1 MLQRMFRDIGSYNR
15 MTNVAIDQFR
25 FSANYTYTAENLE
38 ELPSIFVPK
47 GYWYGVF
54 RRIALDTAP
63 EFHTFDFTKKSIL
76 LVRDPRDILTSY
88 YYSIAYSHL
97 APGDSGK
104 TLRELGKEAT
114 PLSIDQYVVNLA
126 PEFLSR
132 FRKYIELLLP
142 NPLCEVFRYEDI
154 IDHKLE
160 FIQAA
165 VKHFHL
171 SFPEQMARTLA
182 TKEDIK
188 PVKENVYEHIRRVT
202 PGDHKEKLKAGDH
215 RPPQRHFQRS
225 LAAFPIRRPDGPLEH
240 IPRPEGRPRR
250 FASIRRAAAGGD
262 RPRPPGAAMRLAA
275 RATPRLPSGPP

>member
-1 MLQRMFRDIGSYNR
+1 MSTFLPITKSLAPSMPDAFFDAIPVPKNKYHDSFYVFSLHKCASTMLQRMFRDIGSYNR

-202 PGDHKEKLKAGDH
+202 PGDHKEKLKPETIDRLNAIFSEVL
-215 RPPQRHFQRS
+215 QRFRYE
-225 LAAFPIRRPDGPLEH
+225 A
-240 IPRPEGRPRR
+240 
-250 FASIRRAAAGGD
+250 
-262 RPRPPGAAMRLAA
+262 
-275 RATPRLPSGPP
+275 